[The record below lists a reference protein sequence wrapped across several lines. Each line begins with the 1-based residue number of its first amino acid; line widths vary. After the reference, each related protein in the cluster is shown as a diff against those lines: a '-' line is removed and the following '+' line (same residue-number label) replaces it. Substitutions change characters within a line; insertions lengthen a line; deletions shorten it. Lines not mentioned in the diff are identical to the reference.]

1 MNIEN
6 HNERANIVQIIRR
19 QYNELN
25 GTNRRI
31 ADFILQNLEMA
42 TFSSLL
48 EISKKIGV
56 SDASCVRF
64 AKEIGYNGYQQLR
77 EALIDYIGKILYPS
91 QKSSFLHA
99 QSQHPSI
106 ELIMKKDIE
115 YITKTMSKINDKDF
129 NLLLDFIIDARKI
142 YCVGWGYSS
151 FLSEYL
157 SYTLSY
163 FSYDTVSVTR
173 ERRPMVQQLIPA
185 REDDLIIVFDLL
197 LYSAEVIEAIEYA
210 RGKNKEIK
218 IVTITND
225 PMAYIVQ
232 FSNLSFF
239 CDMSG
244 HEFRLNS
251 LSAPICFINAII
263 EQVVEKNSK
272 VALEAVNE
280 YQEVVLSSP
289 LHFSRFDTQLYEFKG
304 KEVNKKK
311 RRNRLT

>member
-1 MNIEN
+1 MTLKN

-25 GTNRRI
+25 GTNRKI

-64 AKEIGYNGYQQLR
+64 AKKIGYNGYQQLR
-77 EALIDYIGKILYPS
+77 EALIDYIRKILYPS
-91 QKSSFLHA
+91 QKSSFLHP
-99 QSQHPSI
+99 QSQPPSI

-115 YITKTMSKINDKDF
+115 YITKTMSKISDKDF
-129 NLLLDFIIDARKI
+129 NRLLDLITDARKI

-185 REDDLIIVFDLL
+185 GDDDVIIVFDLL
-197 LYSAEVIEAIEYA
+197 LYSAEVIEAVEYA
-210 RGKNKEIK
+210 RGKNQNIK

-225 PMAYIVQ
+225 PMAHIVQ
-232 FSNLSFF
+232 FSDLSFF
-239 CDMSG
+239 CDMAG

-263 EQVVEKNSK
+263 EKVVEKNSK
-272 VALEAVNE
+272 VALDAVKE

-289 LHFSRFDTQLYEFKG
+289 LHFSRFDTQLYEFKS
-304 KEVNKKK
+304 KKVNEKK
-311 RRNRLT
+311 RRNT